1 MRFGLSP
8 LALASVLVL
17 AGCRPA
23 GQRILG
29 QAPEGPPQTVAELQR
44 SAAAGQTFAVA
55 GEIIEKCPVAG
66 CWFVLRDDTGTV
78 KVDTKS
84 AGFVVLD
91 LPVHTR
97 VQVAGRWVDEGP
109 ARLIEATGLRY

>member
-1 MRFGLSP
+1 MRFRLTP
-8 LALASVLVL
+8 LALASVL
-17 AGCRPA
+17 AFAACRPA

-29 QAPEGPPQTVAELQR
+29 QAPEGRPQTVAELNR
-44 SAAAGQTFAVA
+44 SATPAQVSTVA